1 MDPFTALALACAVV
15 QFVDFGFK
23 LLKSTTDIHHSTTG
37 ATAQDDTIESVTQKL
52 KDLTLDLN
60 HDISSPQSPLEK
72 RVQELAEECRKLSE
86 ELLRVLEKAKAKSD
100 SRFESARVALRNMR
114 HSQEK
119 NDLLARLDRCQ
130 NQLTMQLVAQMR

>member
-37 ATAQDDTIESVTQKL
+37 ATSQDETIESVTQKL

-60 HDISSPQSPLEK
+60 HDISSPQNPLESK
-72 RVQELAEECRKLSE
+72 SWQKNVASCQRSSCGFWGKLSE
-86 ELLRVLEKAKAKSD
+86 RAIRVSKVPGLHWEICVTVKK
-100 SRFESARVALRNMR
+100 RMIY
-114 HSQEK
+114 
-119 NDLLARLDRCQ
+119 LLA
-130 NQLTMQLVAQMR
+130 LTGVRTS